1 VTRTGRVRRRRIRIA
16 LALAIVAALVGA
28 AIGIRS
34 LLKTPKPPV
43 VAGCEVTIGQATYS
57 LDLAQA
63 SNATTIAAVGKR
75 LGLPDHA
82 VTVALATALQESGLH
97 NLGYGDLDSLGLFQ
111 QRPSQGWGTPAEI
124 LTPHYAAAAFFE
136 HLAAVPGWE
145 TLPVTVAAQQVQ
157 RSSSPDAYAQ
167 WESEART
174 LAEGLTGEV
183 PTGLSC
189 QFPGLPPGAT
199 ASLSDAMSLEL
210 GPPTVGVAVLAAR
223 GWTVSAWLVGHATQ
237 FGITSVAFDGRAWT
251 AAGGAWGPDPV
262 AGSEVIVTRVHTG
275 ST

>member
-1 VTRTGRVRRRRIRIA
+1 MSRTRRVRRRRIRIG

-34 LLKTPKPPV
+34 LLSTPKPPV
-43 VAGCEVTIGQATYS
+43 VAGCQVTIGQASYV
-57 LDLAQA
+57 LDLEQA

-111 QRPSQGWGTPAEI
+111 QRPSQGWGTPSEI
-124 LTPHYAAAAFFE
+124 LTPRYAAEAFFN

-145 TLPVTVAAQQVQ
+145 ALPVTVAAQLVQ

-183 PTGLSC
+183 PTALSC
-189 QFPGLPPGAT
+189 QFPGSPPGAT
-199 ASLSDAMSLEL
+199 APLSDSMSLEL
-210 GPPTVGVAVLAAR
+210 GPPTVGVAVVPAR
-223 GWTVSAWLVGHATQ
+223 GWTVSAWLIGHATQ
-237 FGITSVAFDGRAWT
+237 FGITSVAYGGKAWT
-251 AAGGAWGPDPV
+251 SARGGWGPDPV
-262 AGSEVIVTRVHTG
+262 AGSAVVVTRVHSG
-275 ST
+275 SP